1 MNFKFKV
8 GDRVRVTKI
17 DDLDFYG
24 DATYSVGDVGTI
36 ITGYDSG
43 HGIAYCIDF
52 EKGTIDTQR
61 TWENKPTYGIW
72 FENGQYWSAKEEWL
86 KPANQLIMCE

>member
-1 MNFKFKV
+1 MNYKYKIGDKV
-8 GDRVRVTKI
+8 LVTCI
-17 DDLDFYG
+17 DDTFYF
-24 DATYSVGDVGTI
+24 AQAKYQVG
-36 ITGYDSG
+36 S
-43 HGIAYCIDF
+43 
-52 EKGTIDTQR
+52 KGTIDTQR

>member
-1 MNFKFKV
+1 MNYKYKI
-8 GDRVRVTKI
+8 GDQVVVTRI
-17 DDLDFYG
+17 DDAFYF
-24 DATYSVGDVGTI
+24 AQAKYQVG
-36 ITGYDSG
+36 S
-43 HGIAYCIDF
+43 
-52 EKGTIDTQR
+52 KGTIDTQR

>member
-24 DATYSVGDVGTI
+24 VATYSVGDVGTI

-52 EKGTIDTQR
+52 DKIPCIVG
-61 TWENKPTYGIW
+61 
-72 FENGQYWSAKEEWL
+72 YWAALEDWL
-86 KPANQLIMCE
+86 QPEQLLIVCE

>member
-24 DATYSVGDVGTI
+24 SATYSVGDVGTI
-36 ITGYDSG
+36 ITGYDS
-43 HGIAYCIDF
+43 
-52 EKGTIDTQR
+52 
-61 TWENKPTYGIW
+61 
-72 FENGQYWSAKEEWL
+72 
-86 KPANQLIMCE
+86 